1 MSAHNGG
8 CSAAAERGVER
19 SDVQARQGAI
29 AEQDFPVR
37 LQHQALRNPRESIG
51 ILEDGQSGGG
61 ESGIQGSVDVEARYD
76 VGVSLLGGC
85 GHNLPV
91 GLYGDREESLAGR

>member
-1 MSAHNGG
+1 MIS
-8 CSAAAERGVER
+8 
-19 SDVQARQGAI
+19 
-29 AEQDFPVR
+29 
-37 LQHQALRNPRESIG
+37 
-51 ILEDGQSGGG
+51 EDGQSGGG